1 MRNLFQFFTGL
12 TLALVI
18 GASALAQTHTQ
29 TAKSSEITIIIERQQ
44 VRFTAAGEAQEW
56 RLEIR
61 NQAGELIYDSGFA
74 SGSEI
79 AWPLQNADGQA
90 IASGLY
96 AYTLT
101 IKEPQKEA
109 AQVRRGHLIVDL
121 ARDRQS
127 QADRLWITSQS
138 ADVGVE
144 LTGSEVT
151 VARGDD
157 AVVAGARAANAR
169 SSAMA
174 PPPPLVRGSGT
185 VNHITK
191 WTATDEIGDSV
202 IAESGGNIGVGIA
215 APTAKL
221 QVAGIIHS
229 TTGGVKFPDGSVQ
242 TTAASGG
249 VTSVTAS
256 APLASSGGAT
266 PNISLTGV
274 VPIANG
280 GTGSATKNFVD
291 LTTTQ
296 TVAGAKTFSNAVNT
310 MSQYNINGLR
320 VLGSPGNSN
329 FFAGDWAGAN
339 NAGAYNAFFGFG
351 AGAANTSG
359 SHNSFFGA
367 NAGINNTVGESNSF
381 FGHNT
386 GLSNTSGFGNAFFG
400 REAGFNNTTGFY
412 NSFFNAGGSNTT
424 GNHNSFF
431 GIAAGGH
438 NTEGTNNSFFGRSA
452 GNNNTIGSYNTII
465 GMEAGL
471 SNTDEERNTF
481 IGAFAN
487 GVMGIGNAT
496 AIGAGATVTQ
506 SNSVVLGNFAD
517 VGIGV
522 SAPKAKLDVRNG
534 NIYLGTAGQG
544 VILKSP
550 DGGACRLLTIDNTG
564 ALVLTA
570 VSCP

>member
-1 MRNLFQFFTGL
+1 VETRRFFRSAPPRRQPFKESRQTFPSRVHSPIEKAAAASRRRLQPSPKKISKNMEKKIMRNLYQLFAG
-12 TLALVI
+12 LALALAI

-29 TAKSSEITIIIERQQ
+29 TVKSPEITIIIQPQQ

-61 NQAGELIYDSGFA
+61 NQAGEMIFDSGFA
-74 SGSEI
+74 SDSEI
-79 AWPLQNADGQA
+79 VWPLQNADGQA
-90 IASGLY
+90 VASGLY

-101 IKEPQKEA
+101 IKESRKEA
-109 AQVRRGHLIVDL
+109 AQTRRGHLIVDL

-144 LTGSEVT
+144 LNGSEVT

-157 AVVAGARAANAR
+157 AAVAGVRAANAQ
-169 SSAMA
+169 SSVMA

-185 VNHITK
+185 VNQITK

-256 APLASSGGAT
+256 GPLASNGGAT
-266 PNISLTGV
+266 PNVSLTGV

-310 MSQYNINGLR
+310 TAQYNINGLR
-320 VLGSPGNSN
+320 VLGNPGNSN
-329 FFAGDWAGAN
+329 LFAGEGAGVN
-339 NAGAYNAFFGFG
+339 NLGEYNAFFGRE
-351 AGAANTSG
+351 AGVNNTTG
-359 SHNSFFGA
+359 STNAFFGA
-367 NAGINNTVGESNSF
+367 HAGFSNSDGGSNSF
-381 FGHNT
+381 FGPGAGFN
-386 GLSNTSGFGNAFFG
+386 NTSGFGNAFFG
-400 REAGFNNTTGFY
+400 RDVGYNNTTGFY
-412 NSFFNAGGSNTT
+412 NSFFGGAGVSNTT

-431 GIAAGGH
+431 GIAAGGY

-465 GMEAGL
+465 GWKRVCPTPMKAITPSSEPEPMARWA
-471 SNTDEERNTF
+471 S
-481 IGAFAN
+481 
-487 GVMGIGNAT
+487 AT
-496 AIGAGATVTQ
+496 RRPLA
-506 SNSVVLGNFAD
+506 
-517 VGIGV
+517 
-522 SAPKAKLDVRNG
+522 R
-534 NIYLGTAGQG
+534 
-544 VILKSP
+544 
-550 DGGACRLLTIDNTG
+550 
-564 ALVLTA
+564 AL
-570 VSCP
+570 P